1 MKKDRI
7 SKEEILKQLEQMTK
21 AHNVDDRTKAAGSLL
36 DSIVDEM
43 VSPVK
48 PTKGSSDLA
57 NRYKFAYKDVYD
69 NLSEWKKQVID
80 DKKYNDRIYKEYI
93 KDVISQAEQ
102 KQVE

>member
-1 MKKDRI
+1 MKKDKI

-21 AHNVDDRTKAAGSLL
+21 AQCGSLL
-36 DSIVDEM
+36 DSIITEEM

-69 NLSEWKKQVID
+69 NLPEWKKQVID
-80 DKKYNDRIYKEYI
+80 NKKYNDRIYKEYI

-102 KQVE
+102 KQVK